1 MHKVA
6 LFTMTEEKNTGNME
20 EETAEELIL
29 VGEEYLAEGKYEEAI
44 EVYRE
49 IVRREPLLTT
59 LAKACNDCGAAYASL
74 EQYDMAISFFNA
86 ALNLSDYLLDDGI
99 SACCNLVRVYQLI
112 GDEEKVK
119 QYIKRVELIQEERK
133 FRNDSAQKVMSG

>member
-20 EETAEELIL
+20 EETAEDLIL

-59 LAKACNDCGAAYASL
+59 LAKACNDCGVAYASL

-99 SACCNLVRVYQLI
+99 SACYNLVRVYQLI
-112 GDEEKVK
+112 GDEEKAQ
-119 QYIKRVELIQEERK
+119 QYIRRAELIQEERK

>member
-1 MHKVA
+1 
-6 LFTMTEEKNTGNME
+6 ME

-49 IVRREPLLTT
+49 IVRRDPLLPT

-74 EQYDMAISFFNA
+74 KQYEMAISFFNA

-99 SACCNLVRVYQLI
+99 SACYNLVRVYRLI
-112 GDEEKVK
+112 DDEEKVQ
-119 QYIKRVELIQEERK
+119 QYIKRAELIKEEQK
-133 FRNDSAQKVMSG
+133 IRNDLAQKVLSG

>member
-1 MHKVA
+1 
-6 LFTMTEEKNTGNME
+6 MTEEENTENMA

-44 EVYRE
+44 EVYKE
-49 IVRREPLLTT
+49 IVRGEPLLTT

-74 EQYDMAISFFNA
+74 KQYDNAISFFNA

-99 SACCNLVRVYQLI
+99 SACYNLVRVYRLI
-112 GDEEKVK
+112 DDEEKVQ
-119 QYIKRVELIQEERK
+119 QYIKRAELIEEEQK
-133 FRNDSAQKVMSG
+133 IRNDTAQKIMSG

>member
-1 MHKVA
+1 MA
-6 LFTMTEEKNTGNME
+6 EEKNTGNME

-49 IVRREPLLTT
+49 IVRRDPLLTT

-74 EQYDMAISFFNA
+74 KQYDMAISFFNA

-99 SACCNLVRVYQLI
+99 SACYNLVRVYRLI
-112 GDEEKVK
+112 DDEEKVQ
-119 QYIKRVELIQEERK
+119 QYIKRAELIKEEQK
-133 FRNDSAQKVMSG
+133 IRNDLAQKVLSG

>member
-1 MHKVA
+1 MA
-6 LFTMTEEKNTGNME
+6 EEKNTGNME

-49 IVRREPLLTT
+49 IVRRDPLLPT

-74 EQYDMAISFFNA
+74 KQYEMAISFFNA

-99 SACCNLVRVYQLI
+99 SACYNLVRVYRLI
-112 GDEEKVK
+112 DDEEKVQ
-119 QYIKRVELIQEERK
+119 QYIKRAELIKEEQK
-133 FRNDSAQKVMSG
+133 IRNDLAQKVLSG

>member
-1 MHKVA
+1 MA
-6 LFTMTEEKNTGNME
+6 EEKNTGNME

-49 IVRREPLLTT
+49 IVRRDPLLPT

-74 EQYDMAISFFNA
+74 KQYEMAISFFNA

-99 SACCNLVRVYQLI
+99 SACYNLVRVYRLI
-112 GDEEKVK
+112 DDEEKVQ
-119 QYIKRVELIQEERK
+119 QYIKRAELIKEEQK
-133 FRNDSAQKVMSG
+133 IRNDLAQKVLPG